1 VWVQTD
7 NRHICWDIEEIILTC
22 GWISLS
28 DGSGDD
34 MAEGWHGWVGTFTGV
49 ALITVA
55 VLPLAALTVW
65 ALARR

>member
-1 VWVQTD
+1 
-7 NRHICWDIEEIILTC
+7 
-22 GWISLS
+22 
-28 DGSGDD
+28 